1 MNSQSLQKK
10 YNHILF
16 FNIIFS
22 FLIKGGSVVI
32 SLLSF
37 PMYMNFFE
45 NSNVLGLWF
54 TVLSVLSWLLT
65 FDLGLG
71 NGLRNRLVFSLA
83 ENKVKKSKTYIST
96 SYFLII
102 ITSISLLS
110 LCAILSSFVNWNDF
124 FNVSEELISPTTLLI
139 VVYIILISIF
149 SQLIL
154 KIINSILYAMQ
165 KSSINNLLT
174 LISSVIIF
182 VYLFYSVESGNN
194 NNILELAIV
203 YALAVN
209 LPLLITTFAVFLMPD
224 FKQKRP
230 SISYVDFKV
239 AKDVLGIGLA
249 FFWVQ
254 IAFMLLTTTNEFLI
268 SKLSAP
274 EDVVDFQIYFRFFS
288 IFGILFTLALT
299 PLWSLITQAIAEK
312 NNEWV
317 KKVYKKISI
326 LAFVTFLIQLISIL
340 FIQKIIDLWLN
351 NDSISIDPMYALIFT
366 GLSSLLIWNAVISTI
381 SNGLGMVKSQSYL
394 LTIGLLVK
402 IPASFLCVMWLN
414 SWIGVIV
421 ASCIGLLPYCVIQPL
436 FIKKMIDNS

>member
-1 MNSQSLQKK
+1 MSDQSLQKK

-16 FNIIFS
+16 FNIIYS

-37 PMYMNFFE
+37 PMYMKYFE

-54 TVLSVLSWLLT
+54 TMLSVLSWLLT

-83 ENKVKKSKTYIST
+83 ENKVEKSKTYIST
-96 SYFLII
+96 SYFLISI
-102 ITSISLLS
+102 IGIGLLTI
-110 LCAILSSFVNWNDF
+110 CIVFASFVNWNDF
-124 FNVSEELISPTTLLI
+124 FNVSEEMVSQTTLLI
-139 VVYIILISIF
+139 VVNIILISIF
-149 SQLIL
+149 IQLIL
-154 KIINSILYAMQ
+154 KIINSILYAIQ
-165 KSSINNLLT
+165 KSSINNLIT
-174 LISSVIIF
+174 LISSIIIF
-182 VYLFYSVESGNN
+182 VYLFYSIESGNK

-203 YALAVN
+203 YAIAVN
-209 LPLLITTFAVFLMPD
+209 LPLLVTTSVVFGMTD
-224 FKQKRP
+224 FKKKRP
-230 SISYVDFKV
+230 SISYVNFKV

-254 IAFMLLTTTNEFLI
+254 IVFMLLTTTNEFLI
-268 SKLSAP
+268 SKLSSP
-274 EDVVDFQIYFRFFS
+274 EDVVDFQVYFRFFS
-288 IFGILFTLALT
+288 LFGILFTLALT

-312 NNEWV
+312 NDQWV
-317 KKVYKKISI
+317 KKVYKKISV
-326 LAFVTFLIQLISIL
+326 LAFFTFLVQLLSIL
-340 FIQKIIDLWLN
+340 FIQKIIDLWLRN
-351 NDSISIDPMYALIFT
+351 ESILIDPFYALVFT

-394 LTIGLLVK
+394 LTIGLLIK
-402 IPASFLCVMWLN
+402 IPASFYCVMWLN

-436 FIKKMIDNS
+436 FIKKMINNF

>member
-174 LISSVIIF
+174 LISSIIIF
-182 VYLFYSVESGNN
+182 VYLFHSVESGNN

-268 SKLSAP
+268 SRLSAP

-351 NDSISIDPMYALIFT
+351 NDSISIDPVYALIFT